1 MKFHMANAQNTLII
15 GRLPHQR
22 LKHDSANTNS
32 RLGSHVYKVYCLVQ
46 NIGYAMYYLQP
57 N

>member
-46 NIGYAMYYLQP
+46 NIG
-57 N
+57 